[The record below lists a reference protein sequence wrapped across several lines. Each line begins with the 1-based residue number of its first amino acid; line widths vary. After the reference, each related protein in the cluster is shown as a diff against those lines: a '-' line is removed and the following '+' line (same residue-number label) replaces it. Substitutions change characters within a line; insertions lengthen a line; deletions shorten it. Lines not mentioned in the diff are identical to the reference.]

1 MLNNIT
7 LGKYYQ
13 KDSVVHRLNPIFKI
27 LSLLIMIIS
36 IFFIDNYIDILMLS
50 SYLLLSM
57 VYSNISIKTYL
68 KNINGIK
75 IFLLFILIIDLIFF
89 KGITKIISDIF
100 RIIFIVLYSSML
112 TYTTVVTEITYG
124 IENLL
129 NPLKKVLP
137 VSDIAMIITLSIR
150 YIPSLTHEADRI
162 IKAQKVRGINFDTK
176 NIKEKLI
183 SISGILIPMFIMS
196 IKKSEVLADI
206 MDIRL
211 YNYGHSKTNYR
222 TNCWRLIDTLLLILN
237 ILILTIIIFY

>member
-7 LGKYYQ
+7 LGKYYHR
-13 KDSVVHRLNPIFKI
+13 DSVVHGLNPIFKM

-36 IFFIDNYIDILMLS
+36 IFFIDSYIDILMLS
-50 SYLLLSM
+50 SYLLLSI

-75 IFLLFILIIDLIFF
+75 IFLIFILVIDLIFF
-89 KGITKIISDIF
+89 KGITKVVCDIF

-112 TYTTVVTEITYG
+112 TYTTVITEITYG
-124 IENLL
+124 IERILS
-129 NPLKKVLP
+129 PLKKILP

-176 NIKEKLI
+176 NVKEKII
-183 SISGILIPMFIMS
+183 SISGILMPMFIMS
-196 IKKSEVLADI
+196 IKKSQTLADI

-211 YNYGHSKTNYR
+211 YNYGQSKTNYR
-222 TNCWRLIDTLLLILN
+222 TNSWRLIDTLILILDV
-237 ILILTIIIFY
+237 LILTIVIFY